1 MTITWRRVTER
12 DFPLLRRWLEQQ
24 YVARWWNHDSSI
36 EAVRHDFGPAARGE
50 EPSEDFLAVLGQR
63 PVGLVQRCCL
73 ADYPE
78 YRDELT
84 PVVDVPP
91 GAMTIDYLIG
101 EPDEVGHGLGPRL
114 IASMI
119 TRIWSDCPEATCVI
133 VPVVA
138 ANRASWRAL
147 EKAGLQRVG
156 QGPIE
161 PDNPIDDP
169 LHYVYRIDRPGL
181 CAGHSFGQDGD
192 ECTGR

>member
-12 DFPLLRRWLEQQ
+12 DFPLLRQWLEQL
-24 YVARWWNHDSSI
+24 YVARWWNHDASI
-36 EAVRHDFGPAARGE
+36 EAVHRDYGPAARGE
-50 EPSEDFLAVLGQR
+50 EPSEDFLAVLDER
-63 PVGLVQRCCL
+63 PVGLVQRCRL

-84 PVVDVPP
+84 SFIDVPAD
-91 GAMTIDYLIG
+91 AMTIDYLIG
-101 EPDEVGHGLGPRL
+101 EPDQVGHGLGPRL
-114 IASMI
+114 ITSMI
-119 TRIWSDCPEATCVI
+119 TRIWSEHPEATCVI

-156 QGPIE
+156 RGSIK

-169 LHYVYRIDRPGL
+169 MHYVYRIDRP
-181 CAGHSFGQDGD
+181 SMM
-192 ECTGR
+192 GRGVPSHAV